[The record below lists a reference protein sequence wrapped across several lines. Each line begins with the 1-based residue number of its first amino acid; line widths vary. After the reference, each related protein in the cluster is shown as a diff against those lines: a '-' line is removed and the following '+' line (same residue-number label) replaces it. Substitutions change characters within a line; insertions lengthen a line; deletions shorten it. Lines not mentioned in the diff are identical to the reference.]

1 MKKFLFFLAVTA
13 CLVTTGCSDEYDDS
27 VLTER
32 IEALENRMK
41 ELEELCK
48 RLNENDYIT
57 SVEPVIENRKTVGY
71 ELSFGKS
78 DPITIYHGKDGAD
91 SAITEV
97 TQDEQNVYLTL
108 QDGTVIT
115 LPKKESSGG
124 SGDGDN
130 SGEGSDSGDDGDN
143 GDGGEEADP
152 TKASVEVPKAGGLD
166 LALEDADLLR
176 IETLRVSGFLN
187 DDDIRFIYRNLPRV
201 ACLDL
206 SQAKM
211 EVWESAIFDEKTSLK
226 HISLPQVAE
235 VMSMACYGCSALEE
249 VVIPEGTTK
258 IGGQAFY
265 ECRALTDVYCRAGVP
280 PLLGIQVFEGTS
292 IKNLYVPEGSAD
304 AAGTGTNIDAQ
315 TFRLDIFSG
324 SKACILHRLYCC
336 RDSILGKQVG
346 LSDLCFF
353 DVLGRLKVLDLGR
366 YLDLL
371 VAGVKAGNHSNAVFA
386 RNQTVPKVFNI
397 ISNRRDHTHAG
408 DYYSIHPCRC
418 TECRAEKDPLRL

>member
-1 MKKFLFFLAVTA
+1 MHLFSSFFHFRLYSTSRISYIAVPHFLFINGVRGAGTDLYKIFIMKKFLFFLAVTA

-57 SVEPVIENRKTVGY
+57 SVEPVIENGKTVGY

-91 SAITEV
+91 SAITEE

-304 AAGTGTNIDAQ
+304 AY
-315 TFRLDIFSG
+315 R
-324 SKACILHRLYCC
+324 
-336 RDSILGKQVG
+336 
-346 LSDLCFF
+346 
-353 DVLGRLKVLDLGR
+353 
-366 YLDLL
+366 
-371 VAGVKAGNHSNAVFA
+371 
-386 RNQTVPKVFNI
+386 
-397 ISNRRDHTHAG
+397 
-408 DYYSIHPCRC
+408 
-418 TECRAEKDPLRL
+418 EAEGWSLFEHIEEREF

>member
-1 MKKFLFFLAVTA
+1 MKKFLFFLVVTA
-13 CLVTTGCSDEYDDS
+13 YLVTTGCSDEYDDS

-57 SVEPVIENRKTVGY
+57 SVEPVIENGKTVGY

-124 SGDGDN
+124 S
-130 SGEGSDSGDDGDN
+130 

-280 PLLGIQVFEGTS
+280 PLLGMQVFEGTS

-304 AAGTGTNIDAQ
+304 AY
-315 TFRLDIFSG
+315 R
-324 SKACILHRLYCC
+324 
-336 RDSILGKQVG
+336 
-346 LSDLCFF
+346 
-353 DVLGRLKVLDLGR
+353 
-366 YLDLL
+366 
-371 VAGVKAGNHSNAVFA
+371 
-386 RNQTVPKVFNI
+386 
-397 ISNRRDHTHAG
+397 
-408 DYYSIHPCRC
+408 
-418 TECRAEKDPLRL
+418 EAEGWSLFEHIEEREF

>member
-201 ACLDL
+201 ACWICRRR
-206 SQAKM
+206 KWRCGR
-211 EVWESAIFDEKTSLK
+211 VPF
-226 HISLPQVAE
+226 
-235 VMSMACYGCSALEE
+235 SMKKR
-249 VVIPEGTTK
+249 V
-258 IGGQAFY
+258 
-265 ECRALTDVYCRAGVP
+265 
-280 PLLGIQVFEGTS
+280 
-292 IKNLYVPEGSAD
+292 
-304 AAGTGTNIDAQ
+304 
-315 TFRLDIFSG
+315 
-324 SKACILHRLYCC
+324 
-336 RDSILGKQVG
+336 
-346 LSDLCFF
+346 
-353 DVLGRLKVLDLGR
+353 
-366 YLDLL
+366 
-371 VAGVKAGNHSNAVFA
+371 
-386 RNQTVPKVFNI
+386 
-397 ISNRRDHTHAG
+397 
-408 DYYSIHPCRC
+408 
-418 TECRAEKDPLRL
+418 

>member
-1 MKKFLFFLAVTA
+1 MARDTFSVPILHIYSSVGYCVVYFCLGFVRAFYQINEIDSTLSFYKRGRGAGTDLYKIFIMKKFLFFLAVTA

-143 GDGGEEADP
+143 GDGVKRQIRRRP
-152 TKASVEVPKAGGLD
+152 PSKFRRPAGWIW
-166 LALEDADLLR
+166 R
-176 IETLRVSGFLN
+176 WRMPI
-187 DDDIRFIYRNLPRV
+187 
-201 ACLDL
+201 
-206 SQAKM
+206 
-211 EVWESAIFDEKTSLK
+211 
-226 HISLPQVAE
+226 
-235 VMSMACYGCSALEE
+235 CYG
-249 VVIPEGTTK
+249 
-258 IGGQAFY
+258 
-265 ECRALTDVYCRAGVP
+265 
-280 PLLGIQVFEGTS
+280 
-292 IKNLYVPEGSAD
+292 
-304 AAGTGTNIDAQ
+304 
-315 TFRLDIFSG
+315 
-324 SKACILHRLYCC
+324 SKRFGC
-336 RDSILGKQVG
+336 RD
-346 LSDLCFF
+346 F
-353 DVLGRLKVLDLGR
+353 
-366 YLDLL
+366 
-371 VAGVKAGNHSNAVFA
+371 
-386 RNQTVPKVFNI
+386 
-397 ISNRRDHTHAG
+397 
-408 DYYSIHPCRC
+408 
-418 TECRAEKDPLRL
+418 

>member
-143 GDGGEEADP
+143 GDSNP
-152 TKASVEVPKAGGLD
+152 LT
-166 LALEDADLLR
+166 
-176 IETLRVSGFLN
+176 
-187 DDDIRFIYRNLPRV
+187 
-201 ACLDL
+201 
-206 SQAKM
+206 
-211 EVWESAIFDEKTSLK
+211 IF
-226 HISLPQVAE
+226 
-235 VMSMACYGCSALEE
+235 
-249 VVIPEGTTK
+249 
-258 IGGQAFY
+258 
-265 ECRALTDVYCRAGVP
+265 
-280 PLLGIQVFEGTS
+280 
-292 IKNLYVPEGSAD
+292 
-304 AAGTGTNIDAQ
+304 
-315 TFRLDIFSG
+315 
-324 SKACILHRLYCC
+324 
-336 RDSILGKQVG
+336 
-346 LSDLCFF
+346 
-353 DVLGRLKVLDLGR
+353 
-366 YLDLL
+366 
-371 VAGVKAGNHSNAVFA
+371 
-386 RNQTVPKVFNI
+386 
-397 ISNRRDHTHAG
+397 
-408 DYYSIHPCRC
+408 
-418 TECRAEKDPLRL
+418 

>member
-1 MKKFLFFLAVTA
+1 M
-13 CLVTTGCSDEYDDS
+13 
-27 VLTER
+27 
-32 IEALENRMK
+32 
-41 ELEELCK
+41 
-48 RLNENDYIT
+48 
-57 SVEPVIENRKTVGY
+57 
-71 ELSFGKS
+71 
-78 DPITIYHGKDGAD
+78 
-91 SAITEV
+91 

-304 AAGTGTNIDAQ
+304 AY
-315 TFRLDIFSG
+315 R
-324 SKACILHRLYCC
+324 
-336 RDSILGKQVG
+336 
-346 LSDLCFF
+346 
-353 DVLGRLKVLDLGR
+353 
-366 YLDLL
+366 
-371 VAGVKAGNHSNAVFA
+371 
-386 RNQTVPKVFNI
+386 
-397 ISNRRDHTHAG
+397 
-408 DYYSIHPCRC
+408 
-418 TECRAEKDPLRL
+418 EAEGWSLFEHIEEREF

>member
-1 MKKFLFFLAVTA
+1 MAVTA

-57 SVEPVIENRKTVGY
+57 SVEPVIENGKTVGY

-124 SGDGDN
+124 S
-130 SGEGSDSGDDGDN
+130 

-265 ECRALTDVYCRAGVP
+265 ECRAMTA
-280 PLLGIQVFEGTS
+280 
-292 IKNLYVPEGSAD
+292 
-304 AAGTGTNIDAQ
+304 
-315 TFRLDIFSG
+315 
-324 SKACILHRLYCC
+324 
-336 RDSILGKQVG
+336 
-346 LSDLCFF
+346 
-353 DVLGRLKVLDLGR
+353 
-366 YLDLL
+366 
-371 VAGVKAGNHSNAVFA
+371 FA
-386 RNQTVPKVFNI
+386 
-397 ISNRRDHTHAG
+397 
-408 DYYSIHPCRC
+408 
-418 TECRAEKDPLRL
+418 

>member
-57 SVEPVIENRKTVGY
+57 SVEPVIENGKTVGYELSFGKSDPITIYHGKDGADSAITEVTQDEQNVYLTLQDGTVITLPKKESLKELEELCKRLNENDYITSVEPVIENGKTVGY

-124 SGDGDN
+124 S
-130 SGEGSDSGDDGDN
+130 

-304 AAGTGTNIDAQ
+304 AY
-315 TFRLDIFSG
+315 R
-324 SKACILHRLYCC
+324 
-336 RDSILGKQVG
+336 
-346 LSDLCFF
+346 
-353 DVLGRLKVLDLGR
+353 
-366 YLDLL
+366 
-371 VAGVKAGNHSNAVFA
+371 
-386 RNQTVPKVFNI
+386 
-397 ISNRRDHTHAG
+397 
-408 DYYSIHPCRC
+408 
-418 TECRAEKDPLRL
+418 EAEGWSLFEHIEEREF

>member
-41 ELEELCK
+41 KLEELCK

-57 SVEPVIENRKTVGY
+57 SVEPVIENGKTVGY

-124 SGDGDN
+124 S
-130 SGEGSDSGDDGDN
+130 

-249 VVIPEGTTK
+249 VVIPEWTTK

-280 PLLGIQVFEGTS
+280 PLLGMQVFEGTS

-304 AAGTGTNIDAQ
+304 AY
-315 TFRLDIFSG
+315 R
-324 SKACILHRLYCC
+324 
-336 RDSILGKQVG
+336 
-346 LSDLCFF
+346 
-353 DVLGRLKVLDLGR
+353 
-366 YLDLL
+366 
-371 VAGVKAGNHSNAVFA
+371 
-386 RNQTVPKVFNI
+386 
-397 ISNRRDHTHAG
+397 
-408 DYYSIHPCRC
+408 
-418 TECRAEKDPLRL
+418 EAEGWSLFEHIEEREF

>member
-1 MKKFLFFLAVTA
+1 MARDTFSVPILHIYSSVGYCVVYFCLGFVRAFYQINEIDSTLSFINGVRGAGTDLYKIFIMKKFLFFLAVTA

-57 SVEPVIENRKTVGY
+57 SVEPVIENGKTVGY

-211 EVWESAIFDEKTSLK
+211 EVWESAI
-226 HISLPQVAE
+226 
-235 VMSMACYGCSALEE
+235 SMKNEFEAYF
-249 VVIPEGTTK
+249 TTA
-258 IGGQAFY
+258 GG
-265 ECRALTDVYCRAGVP
+265 RG
-280 PLLGIQVFEGTS
+280 
-292 IKNLYVPEGSAD
+292 YVD
-304 AAGTGTNIDAQ
+304 
-315 TFRLDIFSG
+315 
-324 SKACILHRLYCC
+324 
-336 RDSILGKQVG
+336 G
-346 LSDLCFF
+346 L
-353 DVLGRLKVLDLGR
+353 
-366 YLDLL
+366 
-371 VAGVKAGNHSNAVFA
+371 
-386 RNQTVPKVFNI
+386 
-397 ISNRRDHTHAG
+397 
-408 DYYSIHPCRC
+408 
-418 TECRAEKDPLRL
+418 LRLFRVGRGGYS

>member
-27 VLTER
+27 VLTGR

-57 SVEPVIENRKTVGY
+57 SVEPVIENGKTVGY

-166 LALEDADLLR
+166 LALEGADLLR
-176 IETLRVSGFLN
+176 VETLRVSGFLN

-235 VMSMACYGCSALEE
+235 VVSMACYGCSALEE

-280 PLLGIQVFEGTS
+280 PLLGMQVFEGTS

-304 AAGTGTNIDAQ
+304 AY
-315 TFRLDIFSG
+315 R
-324 SKACILHRLYCC
+324 
-336 RDSILGKQVG
+336 
-346 LSDLCFF
+346 
-353 DVLGRLKVLDLGR
+353 
-366 YLDLL
+366 
-371 VAGVKAGNHSNAVFA
+371 
-386 RNQTVPKVFNI
+386 
-397 ISNRRDHTHAG
+397 
-408 DYYSIHPCRC
+408 
-418 TECRAEKDPLRL
+418 EAEGWSLFEHIEEREF

>member
-143 GDGGEEADP
+143 GDGGRGRSDEGLRRSSEGRRAGFG
-152 TKASVEVPKAGGLD
+152 AGGCRFATD
-166 LALEDADLLR
+166 RNA
-176 IETLRVSGFLN
+176 SG
-187 DDDIRFIYRNLPRV
+187 V
-201 ACLDL
+201 G
-206 SQAKM
+206 
-211 EVWESAIFDEKTSLK
+211 
-226 HISLPQVAE
+226 ISE
-235 VMSMACYGCSALEE
+235 
-249 VVIPEGTTK
+249 
-258 IGGQAFY
+258 
-265 ECRALTDVYCRAGVP
+265 
-280 PLLGIQVFEGTS
+280 
-292 IKNLYVPEGSAD
+292 
-304 AAGTGTNIDAQ
+304 
-315 TFRLDIFSG
+315 
-324 SKACILHRLYCC
+324 
-336 RDSILGKQVG
+336 
-346 LSDLCFF
+346 
-353 DVLGRLKVLDLGR
+353 
-366 YLDLL
+366 
-371 VAGVKAGNHSNAVFA
+371 
-386 RNQTVPKVFNI
+386 
-397 ISNRRDHTHAG
+397 
-408 DYYSIHPCRC
+408 
-418 TECRAEKDPLRL
+418 

>member
-152 TKASVEVPKAGGLD
+152 TKASVEVPKAGAGY
-166 LALEDADLLR
+166 
-176 IETLRVSGFLN
+176 S
-187 DDDIRFIYRNLPRV
+187 
-201 ACLDL
+201 
-206 SQAKM
+206 
-211 EVWESAIFDEKTSLK
+211 TS
-226 HISLPQVAE
+226 
-235 VMSMACYGCSALEE
+235 SMACFSHLLSALSEK
-249 VVIPEGTTK
+249 VFSTCSMMAAI
-258 IGGQAFY
+258 
-265 ECRALTDVYCRAGVP
+265 C
-280 PLLGIQVFEGTS
+280 LGSRFCSV
-292 IKNLYVPEGSAD
+292 
-304 AAGTGTNIDAQ
+304 AGTAAV
-315 TFRLDIFSG
+315 RL
-324 SKACILHRLYCC
+324 
-336 RDSILGKQVG
+336 
-346 LSDLCFF
+346 
-353 DVLGRLKVLDLGR
+353 
-366 YLDLL
+366 
-371 VAGVKAGNHSNAVFA
+371 
-386 RNQTVPKVFNI
+386 
-397 ISNRRDHTHAG
+397 
-408 DYYSIHPCRC
+408 
-418 TECRAEKDPLRL
+418 